1 MKAFPSLIF
10 GAPLFLTA
18 TLAAILTAILAGA
31 PAAAA
36 HSFPAR
42 ETPTAGQ
49 RLSAP
54 PSEVTIT
61 FDAPIEKLFAK
72 LQVLGADGKPETV
85 GQPQLGPR
93 ARTLSVKLAAL
104 KPGDY
109 TVKWGVVCIDS
120 HHTEGSYVF
129 TVVRGGR

>member
-1 MKAFPSLIF
+1 MKAFTSLIF
-10 GAPLFLTA
+10 GVPLL
-18 TLAAILTAILAGA
+18 LAAIVAG
-31 PAAAA
+31 PPVAAA
-36 HSFPAR
+36 HSFPER
-42 ETPTAGQ
+42 ETPSAGQ
-49 RLSAP
+49 RLAAP
-54 PSEVTIT
+54 PSEVTII

-72 LQVLGADGKPETV
+72 LEVLGADGKPETV
-85 GQPQLGPR
+85 GQPQVDPS

-129 TVVRGGR
+129 TVVRGG

>member
-1 MKAFPSLIF
+1 MKIFKLLIF
-10 GAPLFLTA
+10 SAALL
-18 TLAAILTAILAGA
+18 LAASVTGLSVAS
-31 PAAAA
+31 A
-36 HSFPAR
+36 HSFPEQ
-42 ETPTAGQ
+42 ETPSAGQ

-54 PSEVTIT
+54 PSEVTIK

-72 LQVLGADGKPETV
+72 LEVLDPDGKPETI
-85 GQPQLGPR
+85 GPPQVDPTAL
-93 ARTLSVKLAAL
+93 TLSVKVAAL

-129 TVVRGGR
+129 TVAGGG